1 MNNRG
6 NRDPLGGNRPK
17 MTLAQVVAKF
27 APHLK
32 PRVDALQR
40 TERLYKELMEKT
52 PPHSAVKKQRVAT
65 RPNKCYECGSKQHRT
80 YGTDREGWVACECFR
95 CGTEYFYH
103 PNQGVQSSAGYTAIG
118 TKPVVNNSAS
128 WAGVVKSN
136 KRPQI
141 PSSDWK
147 KDWSKVKNKVSN
159 QTTTAI
165 PQAPQPPQPPKL
177 SRAQR
182 AKKAKELRAEKLAK
196 QAKPITQLKTS
207 SESPDTALDVT
218 EIKEDKP
225 IKVNGEIITA
235 EALTASINQVL
246 KTVDVSDDLPTYE
259 QYLKDFRTESRKQP
273 GEVGKWI
280 KSAEQIL
287 QSWPT
292 RLLVCTPTGVYRV
305 KRDLESTKPYLLSYL
320 TLLKA
325 ADLEDLDLS
334 NWDQQISAAAMM
346 VATKPLRASWRRAKG
361 RRKTGGTNP
370 PMRECKESSKEMAG
384 T

>member
-1 MNNRG
+1 MSNRG
-6 NRDPLGGNRPK
+6 NRVPLGSNCPK

-27 APHLK
+27 APYLK

-40 TERLYKELMEKT
+40 TERLYKELKAKT
-52 PPHSAVKKQRVAT
+52 PPRSKVEKQRVAA

-80 YGTDREGWVACECFR
+80 YGEDREGWVACECFR

-103 PNQGVQSSAGYTAIG
+103 PNQGVQSTAGYTAIG

-165 PQAPQPPQPPKL
+165 PQAPQPPKL

-182 AKKAKELRAEKLAK
+182 AKREKELRAEKQAK
-196 QAKPITQLKTS
+196 LAKPITQLES
-207 SESPDTALDVT
+207 SPKSLDMALEVT

-225 IKVNGEIITA
+225 TKVNGEIITA

-259 QYLKDFRTESRKQP
+259 QYLKDFRTESHKQP

-320 TLLKA
+320 NLLKA
-325 ADLEDLDLS
+325 AELEDLDLS

-346 VATKPLRASWRRAKG
+346 VATKPLRDSWRKAKG

-370 PMRECKESSKEMAG
+370 PTRECKESSKEMVG